1 VTAVR
6 GIESTTTS
14 SDFSPSKLSVL
25 ITGGAGFIGC
35 GLSTRLLQAGAQVTV
50 VDILHPQ
57 VHVQRIRPVRLHP
70 EVRFI
75 PVDVTHAKSWDA
87 LLCMEKPDAVVHLA
101 AETGTAQSL
110 REATLHGS
118 ANVIGTT
125 QMLDAFSR
133 TGHIPEHIVLSS
145 SRAVYGEGLW
155 RSSTGTDYAPAIRH
169 RLALA
174 AGQWDPPAPDGNS
187 GTPLPS
193 RAGVTTPQPTN
204 IYAATKLAQEHLC
217 LAWGAALGASV
228 TVLRLQNVYGPGQ
241 SILNSY
247 TGVLT
252 AFARRATAGKAIN
265 VYEDGQIIRDFV
277 HIDDVLDTFQ
287 AALQKTPL
295 VSRIVD
301 VGSGRP
307 QKLLDVAFD
316 MAALS
321 GSPAPVVSGQYRL
334 GDVRAAFCDIDDARR
349 QLNYTPRRELREGLR
364 GLLDWVAQSEE

>member
-1 VTAVR
+1 VTAVQD
-6 GIESTTTS
+6 IESTTTS
-14 SDFSPSKLSVL
+14 SDFSPSPHSVL

-35 GLSTRLLQAGAQVTV
+35 GLSTRLLEAGAQVTV
-50 VDILHPQ
+50 LDILHPQ
-57 VHVQRIRPVRLHP
+57 VHVPRIRPVRLHP
-70 EVRFI
+70 DVRFI
-75 PVDVTHAKSWDA
+75 PVDVTNATSWDA
-87 LLCMEKPDAVVHLA
+87 LLCLEKPDAVVHLA

-110 REATLHGS
+110 REATLHSS
-118 ANVIGTT
+118 ANVVGTT

-133 TGHIPEHIVLSS
+133 AGHVPEHIVLSS

-155 RSSTGTDYAPAIRH
+155 RSSAGADYAPAIRH
-169 RLALA
+169 RLALE
-174 AGQWDPPAPDGNS
+174 AGQWDPPAPDGTA

-217 LAWGAALGASV
+217 LAWGAALGSSV

-252 AFARRATAGKAIN
+252 AFARRATAGEAID

-277 HIDDVLDTFQ
+277 HIDDVLDAFQ
-287 AALQKTPL
+287 AALRKSPL

-307 QKLLDVAFD
+307 QKLIEVAFV

-334 GDVRAAFCDIDDARR
+334 GDVRAAFCNIEDTTR
-349 QLNYTPRRELREGLR
+349 QLGYTPRRELHDGLR
-364 GLLDWVAQSEE
+364 ELLDWVGQ

>member
-1 VTAVR
+1 MQD
-6 GIESTTTS
+6 IESTTTAR
-14 SDFSPSKLSVL
+14 DFSPSPLSIL
-25 ITGGAGFIGC
+25 ITGGGGFIGS
-35 GLSTRLLQAGAQVTV
+35 GLSSRLLKAGAQVTV

-57 VHVQRIRPVRLHP
+57 VHVRRIRPARLHP
-70 EVRFI
+70 DVRFI
-75 PVDVTHAKSWDA
+75 PFDVTHAKSWDA
-87 LLCMEKPDAVVHLA
+87 LLCLEKPDAVVHLA

-118 ANVIGTT
+118 VNVIGTT
-125 QMLDAFSR
+125 QMLDAFTR
-133 TGHIPEHIVLSS
+133 AGHIPKHIVVSS

-155 RSSTGTDYAPAIRH
+155 RSSAGVDYAPAIRH
-169 RLALA
+169 RLALE
-174 AGQWDPPAPDGNS
+174 AGQWNPPAPDGTA

-217 LAWGAALGASV
+217 LAWGAALGSSV

-265 VYEDGQIIRDFV
+265 VYEDGQIMRDFV
-277 HIDDVLDTFQ
+277 HIDDVLDAFQ
-287 AALQKTPL
+287 AALRESPL

-307 QKLLDVAFD
+307 QKLIDVAFA

-334 GDVRAAFCDIDDARR
+334 GDVRAAFCDIEDATR
-349 QLNYTPRRELREGLR
+349 QLGYMPRRELHDGLQD
-364 GLLDWVAQSEE
+364 LLDWVAQSEE